1 MSKIFYYSF
10 LFSAEDEVMSM
21 TRTLASQSII
31 DKPFIVKKPN
41 GVKFIGIFV
50 DETERVNTP
59 GFVHHL
65 NQFLKDINK

>member
-41 GVKFIGIFV
+41 GAKFIGIFV
-50 DETERVNTP
+50 DETERVNIP